1 MRRRMGEMRKPA
13 EDFQIVPETKIGA
26 LLERFPQLE
35 KTLMEMAPRFKQL
48 RNPILRKTIA
58 RVASLSQVAAI
69 GKVSLTEMIN
79 ELRAQA
85 GIQEKFA
92 PELDADV
99 VSSEKP
105 AWVSESR
112 IVKTLDARPLLEA
125 GEHPV
130 QQVLNECKDLK
141 PYEIYVLITPFLP
154 APLIENAKKQGLL
167 AWATEK
173 EKGVFK
179 THFTRKD

>member
-1 MRRRMGEMRKPA
+1 MGKDA
-13 EDFQIVPETKIGA
+13 SDFQIDPETKIGA
-26 LLERFPQLE
+26 LLEKFPQLE
-35 KTLMEMAPRFKQL
+35 NTLMQMAPHFKQL

-79 ELRAQA
+79 ELRVQV

-92 PELDADV
+92 PDLDEDV
-99 VSSEKP
+99 VSSKRP

-112 IVKTLDARPLLEA
+112 VVKTLDARPLLEA

-130 QQVLNECKDLK
+130 QRVLQECRALK
-141 PYEIYVLITPFLP
+141 SGEIYALVTPFLP
-154 APLIENAKKQGLL
+154 APLIENAEKQGLL
-167 AWATEK
+167 AWTTEK
-173 EKGVFK
+173 EEGVYKTFFSPKG
-179 THFTRKD
+179 